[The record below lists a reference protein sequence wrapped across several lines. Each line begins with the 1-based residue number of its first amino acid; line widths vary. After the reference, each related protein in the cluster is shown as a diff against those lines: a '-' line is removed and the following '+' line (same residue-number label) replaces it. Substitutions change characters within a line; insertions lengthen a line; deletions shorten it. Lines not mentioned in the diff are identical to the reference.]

1 MLLVV
6 VGDGEAVGLLLDL
19 ADEGEDRLLPGD
31 ADLPAL
37 RRHESPGPVAVVL
50 HHAEDGHGA
59 AEALRHALGGLGVG
73 DTAVDEEEVR
83 QGQELL
89 VPIRRPLQPPPDD
102 LRHGGVVVRMARRV
116 LDLEAAVGALQG
128 LRAPV
133 DHHGGH
139 DVRGPGVGDVEG
151 LHPLRRL
158 REARHGLQEGE
169 GVVGPLGLGGGPLH
183 LLRRVAAGHGQQLRL
198 LPPLGHVYPHPVPRP
213 AGEGLAELF
222 TVAGVRRDQDLSR
235 QDGPGQVVLG
245 GDGRQDLAL
254 VLLVVGPDQFRLPA
268 SELPVLHMEHG
279 AAALPGPQGHAP
291 DVGIRADAGDD
302 RLPLAESADGGGLVP
317 EGGGP
322 LELQRLRRLL
332 HLRRQLPDEL
342 LALALEKRHCL
353 LHPAAVLLRAHRGAA
368 EAVAA
373 AHVVVEAG
381 TVRVQ
386 VPGEA
391 AAAGGEF

>member
-50 HHAEDGHGA
+50 HHAEDGHGT

-73 DTAVDEEEVR
+73 DAAVDEEEVR

-89 VPIRRPLQPPPDD
+89 VPVRRPLEPAADD

-128 LRAPV
+128 LCAPV

-158 REARHGLQEGE
+158 REARHGLEEGE

-183 LLRRVAAGHGQQLRL
+183 LLQGVAVGHGQKLGL
-198 LPPLGHVYPHPVPRP
+198 LPPLGDVDPDPVARP
-213 AGEGLAELF
+213 AGEGLAELL

-268 SELPVLHMEHG
+268 GELPVLHMEDG
-279 AAALPGPQGHAP
+279 AAALPGPQGDAP
-291 DVGIRADAGDD
+291 DVRIRADAGDD

-353 LHPAAVLLRAHRGAA
+353 LHPAAVLLRRHCGAA

>member
-1 MLLVV
+1 MELPPEGPGGSLPNDGGQLALLRLPDALHRAEALAQRLLPLGADAGDAVQGGAQGALAVLLVV

-128 LRAPV
+128 LCAPV

-139 DVRGPGVGDVEG
+139 DVRGAGVGDVEG

-158 REARHGLQEGE
+158 REARHGLEEGE

-235 QDGPGQVVLG
+235 QDGNQGEVD
-245 GDGRQDLAL
+245 GD
-254 VLLVVGPDQFRLPA
+254 
-268 SELPVLHMEHG
+268 
-279 AAALPGPQGHAP
+279 
-291 DVGIRADAGDD
+291 
-302 RLPLAESADGGGLVP
+302 
-317 EGGGP
+317 
-322 LELQRLRRLL
+322 
-332 HLRRQLPDEL
+332 
-342 LALALEKRHCL
+342 
-353 LHPAAVLLRAHRGAA
+353 
-368 EAVAA
+368 
-373 AHVVVEAG
+373 
-381 TVRVQ
+381 
-386 VPGEA
+386 
-391 AAAGGEF
+391 